1 MEKWLV
7 NGPELSELVA
17 EVLDNRKNKKA
28 KLAVVIPSFKN
39 NSLLKKQL
47 DKLSE
52 QTFRD
57 FDIIAVY
64 GKDDDF
70 VDTPE
75 WASMLHIKE
84 QSRTGSAGA
93 FYIGQKKALED
104 GYELITLADN
114 DCIPISEG
122 LLEKFSDAAKKGADV
137 MLPDIIY
144 VPSEKSQKG
153 YVIHHYG
160 CMKNEVFRKI
170 GLSFLPFYFGGED
183 FELSERITDNGFK
196 IHNLD
201 SLVSHPKNKPAL
213 ISSEKRK
220 YYCGRG
226 ELEALLING
235 KYLRAFT
242 YMVFYLEMGLAF
254 MLMGKKNLA
263 GEIFRSVRNAAS
275 MEFFK
280 SRSEPVDETIEA
292 SVPGNFDII
301 LGEENIH
308 GDKHWLNVNAG
319 VAKRISYIF
328 SQLLHSNRYF
338 GKSILIS
345 ERHDPADIIAM
356 LMAKT
361 AYIKFG
367 GKYYLVH
374 KNRSALSIIEGLFLL
389 GLSLPF
395 IIAASFSLTIYGA
408 LNKKIRGISSQCY
421 GL

>member
-1 MEKWLV
+1 MEQWLQSA
-7 NGPELSELVA
+7 PELGELVA
-17 EVLDNRKNKKA
+17 GISDRRKDRKGKI
-28 KLAVVIPSFKN
+28 AVVIPSFN
-39 NSLLKKQL
+39 NNLLLKKQL
-47 DKLSE
+47 EMLSK
-52 QTFRD
+52 QTFSD

-64 GKDDDF
+64 GKDDDLI
-70 VDTPE
+70 DTPE

-84 QSRTGSAGA
+84 KSRTGSAGA
-93 FYIGQKKALED
+93 FYIGEKKALED

-114 DCIPISEG
+114 DCVPVSED
-122 LLEKFSDAAKKGADV
+122 LFEKFSDAADKGADV
-137 MLPDIIY
+137 MLPHIIY
-144 VPSEKSQKG
+144 VPSEKSQNG

-160 CMKNEVFRKI
+160 CLKNEVFRKA

-183 FELSERITDNGFK
+183 FELFERIRDSGFK
-196 IHNLD
+196 VHNID

-242 YMVFYLEMGLAF
+242 YTILYLEMGLAF
-254 MLMGKKNLA
+254 LLMGKKSLA
-263 GEIFRSVRNAAS
+263 DEIFRSVRNATS

-280 SRSEPVDETIEA
+280 SRNEPLDETIEA
-292 SVPGNFDII
+292 TVPEKFDIA
-301 LGEENIH
+301 LSEENIH
-308 GDKHWLNVNAG
+308 EDKHWLNVNAG
-319 VAKRISYIF
+319 AAKRMSYLL
-328 SQLLHSNRYF
+328 SELLHSNHYF
-338 GKSILIS
+338 GKRVLVS

-361 AYIKFG
+361 AYIKFE

-374 KNRSALSIIEGLFLL
+374 KNRGTLSIIGALFLL

-395 IIAASFSLTIYGA
+395 IMAGSFLLTLHGA
-408 LNKKIRGISSQCY
+408 LNKKIRNISSQRY